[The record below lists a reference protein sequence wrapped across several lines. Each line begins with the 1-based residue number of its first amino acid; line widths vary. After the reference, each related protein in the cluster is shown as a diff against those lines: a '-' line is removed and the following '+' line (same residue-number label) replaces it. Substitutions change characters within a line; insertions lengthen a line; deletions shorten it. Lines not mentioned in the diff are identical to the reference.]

1 MTTRTL
7 VSLALLSTL
16 AGCSSSSS
24 SSTPGASSTPAP
36 DGGSGDD
43 AGTSSGT
50 SLPPP
55 APGHGIQLTMETTI
69 AASTE
74 DERCKFV
81 QTTEDLWVNSEDI
94 RYTPGSHH
102 FLLYHTPYTSIP
114 TVDNQGETIDT
125 SGVFD
130 CPDGGPAAYFNVDR
144 GLGGAQSPDAPPVIG
159 GLPSNVSVHIPAGS
173 VLALDLHVLNASTKP
188 LDVTV
193 VMNLNTIPQSQ
204 ATVEAGV
211 YFFYNPFIR
220 VPAGAKSQARMS
232 CPVTSDVTI
241 VNAQT
246 HMHKQGLGGVANL
259 EDGSGTVLQQLYT
272 SQTWTDPPVKIWSPG
287 MTVSAPQQIDFLCN
301 YDNPGTT
308 DVIQGL
314 SASKNEMCVYAGA
327 YYPRDTNF
335 ENCTNATYIGTGTAD
350 GATTL
355 QCMGSVSPS
364 SANFDDTYFGCVV
377 DSCPAIAKPMT
388 ALIMCEEQNGAGSGT
403 ACTSQLTALE
413 QAKCE

>member
-1 MTTRTL
+1 
-7 VSLALLSTL
+7 
-16 AGCSSSSS
+16 
-24 SSTPGASSTPAP
+24 
-36 DGGSGDD
+36 
-43 AGTSSGT
+43 
-50 SLPPP
+50 
-55 APGHGIQLTMETTI
+55 METTI

-81 QTTEDLWVNSEDI
+81 QTTEDLWVNSEQI

-114 TVDNQGETIDT
+114 TVDNQGNAIDT

-130 CPDGGPAAYFNVDR
+130 CPDGGPAAYFTVDR

-159 GLPSNVSVHIPAGS
+159 GLPSDVAVHIPSGS
-173 VLALDLHVLNASTKP
+173 VLALDLHVLNASSNA

-204 ATVEAGV
+204 AKVEAGV

-220 VPAGAKSQARMS
+220 VPANAMSQARMI

-241 VNAQT
+241 LNAQT
-246 HMHKQGLGGVANL
+246 HMHKQGLGGFANL
-259 EDGSGTVLQQLYT
+259 EDSTGKMLQQLYV

-287 MTVSAPQQIDFLCN
+287 MGLTTGQQIDYTCN
-301 YDNPGTT
+301 YDNTGTT

-335 ENCTNATYIGTGTAD
+335 ENCTDATYIGTGTAD

-364 SANFDDTYFGCVV
+364 ASSFDDTYFGCVV
-377 DSCPAIAKPMT
+377 DSCPAIARQVT
-388 ALIMCEEQNGAGSGT
+388 AVVDCSIQAGASAQT
-403 ACTSQLTALE
+403 ACSTQFAALQ
-413 QAKCE
+413 QAACQ